1 MSGQQSSPVYKIA
14 LGIEYDGSKY
24 YGWQRQNEVRSVQE
38 KLEKALS
45 QVANEPINVFCAG
58 RTDAG
63 VHGTGQVVHFETTAL
78 RKDAAW
84 TLGVNANL
92 PGDIAVRWVKTVPDD
107 FHARFSATARR
118 YRYIIYNHRLRPA
131 VLAKG
136 VTHYYEPLDAERMHR
151 AAQCL
156 LGENDFTSFRAV
168 QCQSRTPWRN
178 VMHINVT
185 RHGPYVVVDIKA
197 NAFVHHMVR
206 NIVGSLLEVGAHNQP
221 ESWIAE
227 LLAARDRTLAAAT
240 AKAEGLYL
248 VAVDYP
254 DRFDLQ
260 NRQWARYFWRTNPNR
275 TPETC
280 RVERQRQIWT

>member
-1 MSGQQSSPVYKIA
+1 MSEMEQQTICKIA

-45 QVANEPINVFCAG
+45 QVANEPITVFCAG

-63 VHGTGQVVHFETTAL
+63 VHGTGQVVHFETRAQ

-92 PGDIAVRWVKTVPDD
+92 PGDIAVRWVKHVPAD

-118 YRYIIYNHRLRPA
+118 YRYVIYNHRLRPA
-131 VLAKG
+131 VLSHG
-136 VTHYYEPLDAERMHR
+136 VTHFHQPLDAERMQR

-185 RHGPYVVVDIKA
+185 RYGAYVVVDIKA

-206 NIVGSLLEVGAHNQP
+206 NIVGSLMEVGAGNQP
-221 ESWIAE
+221 ESWMAE
-227 LLAARDRTLAAAT
+227 LLAAKDRTLAAAT

-248 VAVDYP
+248 VSVDYP
-254 DRFDLQ
+254 AHYDLPVLPMGPLFL
-260 NRQWARYFWRTNPNR
+260 AD
-275 TPETC
+275 
-280 RVERQRQIWT
+280 